1 MTENNINWDKFDSNV
16 DVEGINEDL
25 QNNKE
30 KFGEFKEVPLGEY
43 EVRVNKMELTTSKK
57 GDPML
62 AIRFKILDGP
72 FKNSL
77 VFYNQVLTLGFQIHM
92 ANEML
97 RSFDTGIEIPSGFKG
112 YSALNELIL
121 DVSEEIDAQ
130 GLEYALKYDENKKGY
145 KTFEI
150 MEVFE
155 G

>member
-30 KFGEFKEVPLGEY
+30 NFGEFKEVPLGEY

-62 AIRFKILDGP
+62 AIRFRILDGP

-97 RSFDTGIEIPSGFKG
+97 RSFDTGIEIPSEFKG

-145 KTFEI
+145 KTFKI

>member
-1 MTENNINWDKFDSNV
+1 MTEKNINWDKFDSNV

-30 KFGEFKEVPLGEY
+30 NFGEFKEVPLGEY

-97 RSFDTGIEIPSGFKG
+97 RSFDTGIEIPSEFKG

>member
-1 MTENNINWDKFDSNV
+1 MTENNINWDKFDNNV
-16 DVEGINEDL
+16 DVEGINKDL

-30 KFGEFKEVPLGEY
+30 NFGEFKEVPLGEY
-43 EVRVNKMELTTSKK
+43 EVRVNRMELTTSKK

-62 AIRFKILDGP
+62 AIRFKILNGP

-97 RSFDTGIEIPSGFKG
+97 RSFDTGLEIPREFKG

>member
-1 MTENNINWDKFDSNV
+1 MTEKNINWDKFDSNV

-25 QNNKE
+25 QNNKDN
-30 KFGEFKEVPLGEY
+30 FGEFKEVPLGEY
-43 EVRVNKMELTTSKK
+43 EVRVNQMELTTSKK

-62 AIRFKILDGP
+62 AIRFQILDGP
-72 FKNSL
+72 FKNAL

-97 RSFDTGIEIPSGFKG
+97 RSFDTGLDIPSEFKG

>member
-1 MTENNINWDKFDSNV
+1 MSENNINWDKFDNNV

-25 QNNKE
+25 QNNKDN
-30 KFGEFKEVPLGEY
+30 FGEFKEVPLGEY
-43 EVRVNKMELTTSKK
+43 EVRVNQMELTTSKK

-77 VFYNQVLTLGFQIHM
+77 IFYNQVLTLGFQIHIV
-92 ANEML
+92 NEML
-97 RSFDTGIEIPSGFKG
+97 RSFDTGIEIPSEFKG
-112 YSALNELIL
+112 YSTLNELIL

-155 G
+155 S

>member
-1 MTENNINWDKFDSNV
+1 MTEKNINWDKFDSNV

-25 QNNKE
+25 QNNKDN
-30 KFGEFKEVPLGEY
+30 FGEFKEVPIGEY
-43 EVRVNKMELTTSKK
+43 EVRVNQMELTTSKK

-62 AIRFKILDGP
+62 AIRFQILDGP

-97 RSFDTGIEIPSGFKG
+97 RSFDTGLEIPSEFKG

>member
-1 MTENNINWDKFDSNV
+1 MTEKIINWDKFDKNV

-25 QNNKE
+25 QNNKDN
-30 KFGEFKEVPLGEY
+30 FGEFKEVPLGEY
-43 EVRVNKMELTTSKK
+43 EVRVNQMELTTSKK

-62 AIRFKILDGP
+62 AIRFQILDGP
-72 FKNSL
+72 FKNYL

-97 RSFDTGIEIPSGFKG
+97 RSFDTGIDIPSEFKG

-121 DVSEEIDAQ
+121 DVSEEIDVQ

>member
-1 MTENNINWDKFDSNV
+1 MTEKNINWDKFDSNV

-25 QNNKE
+25 QNNKDN
-30 KFGEFKEVPLGEY
+30 FGEFKEVPLGEY
-43 EVRVNKMELTTSKK
+43 EVRVNQMELTTSKK

-62 AIRFKILDGP
+62 AIRFQILDGP
-72 FKNSL
+72 FKNNL

-92 ANEML
+92 ANKML
-97 RSFDTGIEIPSGFKG
+97 RSFDTGIEIPTEFKG

-155 G
+155 S

>member
-25 QNNKE
+25 QNNK
-30 KFGEFKEVPLGEY
+30 KNFGEFKEVPLGEY

-62 AIRFKILDGP
+62 TIRFKILDGP

-97 RSFDTGIEIPSGFKG
+97 RSFDTGIEIPSEFKG

>member
-1 MTENNINWDKFDSNV
+1 MTEKIINWDKFDSNV

-25 QNNKE
+25 QNNKDN
-30 KFGEFKEVPLGEY
+30 FGEFKEVPIGEY
-43 EVRVNKMELTTSKK
+43 EVRVNQMELTTSKK

-72 FKNSL
+72 FKNNL

-97 RSFDTGIEIPSGFKG
+97 RSFDTGIEIPSEFKG

-155 G
+155 S

>member
-1 MTENNINWDKFDSNV
+1 MTEKNINWDKFDNNV

-25 QNNKE
+25 QNNKDN
-30 KFGEFKEVPLGEY
+30 FGEFKEVPLGEY
-43 EVRVNKMELTTSKK
+43 EVRVNQMELTTSKK

-62 AIRFKILDGP
+62 AIRFQILDGP

-97 RSFDTGIEIPSGFKG
+97 RSFDTGIEIPSEFKG

-150 MEVFE
+150 LEVFE
-155 G
+155 S

>member
-16 DVEGINEDL
+16 DVEGINKDL

-30 KFGEFKEVPLGEY
+30 NFGEFKEVPLGEY

-97 RSFDTGIEIPSGFKG
+97 RSFDTGIEIPSEFKG

>member
-1 MTENNINWDKFDSNV
+1 MTEKIINWDKFDSNV

-25 QNNKE
+25 QNNKDN
-30 KFGEFKEVPLGEY
+30 FGEFKEVPIGEY
-43 EVRVNKMELTTSKK
+43 EVRVNQMELTTSKK

-62 AIRFKILDGP
+62 AIRFQILDGP

-97 RSFDTGIEIPSGFKG
+97 RSFDTGIDIPSEFKG

>member
-16 DVEGINEDL
+16 DVEGINKDL

-30 KFGEFKEVPLGEY
+30 NFGEFKEVPLGEY

-62 AIRFKILDGP
+62 AIRFKILNGP

-97 RSFDTGIEIPSGFKG
+97 RSFDTGIEIPSEFKG

>member
-1 MTENNINWDKFDSNV
+1 MTENNINWDKFDNNV

-25 QNNKE
+25 QNNKDN
-30 KFGEFKEVPLGEY
+30 FGEFKEVPLGEY
-43 EVRVNKMELTTSKK
+43 EVRVNQMELTTSKK

-62 AIRFKILDGP
+62 AIRFQILDGP

-97 RSFDTGIEIPSGFKG
+97 RSFDTGIEIPSEFKG

-150 MEVFE
+150 IEVFE

>member
-16 DVEGINEDL
+16 DVEGINKDL

-30 KFGEFKEVPLGEY
+30 NFGEFKEVPLGEY

-130 GLEYALKYDENKKGY
+130 GLEYALKYDENEKGY
-145 KTFEI
+145 KTFKI

>member
-16 DVEGINEDL
+16 DVEGINKDL

-30 KFGEFKEVPLGEY
+30 NFGEFKEVPLGEY

-62 AIRFKILDGP
+62 AIRFKILNGP

-97 RSFDTGIEIPSGFKG
+97 RSFDTGIEIPREFKG

>member
-1 MTENNINWDKFDSNV
+1 MTEKNINWDKFDNNV

-25 QNNKE
+25 QNNKDN
-30 KFGEFKEVPLGEY
+30 FGEFKEVPLGEY
-43 EVRVNKMELTTSKK
+43 EVRVNQMELTTSKK

-62 AIRFKILDGP
+62 AIRFQILDGP

-97 RSFDTGIEIPSGFKG
+97 RSFDTGIEIPSEFKG

>member
-16 DVEGINEDL
+16 DLEGINKDL

-30 KFGEFKEVPLGEY
+30 NFGEFKEVPLGEY

-97 RSFDTGIEIPSGFKG
+97 RSFDTGIEIPSEFKG

>member
-16 DVEGINEDL
+16 DVEGINKDL

-30 KFGEFKEVPLGEY
+30 NFGEFKEVPLGEY

-130 GLEYALKYDENKKGY
+130 SLEYALKYDENKKGY
-145 KTFEI
+145 KTFKI

>member
-1 MTENNINWDKFDSNV
+1 MTEKNINWDKFDNNV

-25 QNNKE
+25 QNNKDN
-30 KFGEFKEVPLGEY
+30 FGEFKEVPLGEY
-43 EVRVNKMELTTSKK
+43 EVRVNQMELTTSKK

-62 AIRFKILDGP
+62 AIRFQILDGP

-97 RSFDTGIEIPSGFKG
+97 RSFDTGIEIPSEFKG

-130 GLEYALKYDENKKGY
+130 GLEYVLKYDENKKGY

-150 MEVFE
+150 LEVFE
-155 G
+155 S

>member
-30 KFGEFKEVPLGEY
+30 NFGEFKEVPLGEY

-72 FKNSL
+72 FKNSI

-97 RSFDTGIEIPSGFKG
+97 RSFDTGIEIPSEFKG

>member
-30 KFGEFKEVPLGEY
+30 NFGEFKEVPLGEY

-97 RSFDTGIEIPSGFKG
+97 RSFDTGIEIPSEFKG

>member
-1 MTENNINWDKFDSNV
+1 MTENNINWDKFDNNV
-16 DVEGINEDL
+16 DVEGINKDL

-30 KFGEFKEVPLGEY
+30 NFGEFKEVPLGEY
-43 EVRVNKMELTTSKK
+43 EVRVNRMELTTSKK

-62 AIRFKILDGP
+62 AIRFKILNGP

-97 RSFDTGIEIPSGFKG
+97 RSFDTGIEIPSEFKG